1 MPLQNIKVKEEDRS
15 YIDKVKGNKPRNVVV
30 SDAIKVFNSHIKVDL
45 DIYKRDYVNRLLN
58 SIENTVI
65 IPVDK
70 RTRIQKEIDELRR
83 IVN

>member
-1 MPLQNIKVKEEDRS
+1 MVLQNIKVKEEDRS
-15 YIDKVKGNKPRNVVV
+15 YIDAVKGNKPRNAVV